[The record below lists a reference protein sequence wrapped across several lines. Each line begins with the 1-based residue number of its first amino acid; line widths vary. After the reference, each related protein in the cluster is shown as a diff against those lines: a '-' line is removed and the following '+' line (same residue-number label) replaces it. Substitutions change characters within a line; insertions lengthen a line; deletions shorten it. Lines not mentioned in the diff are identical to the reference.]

1 MSRRE
6 PWEETPGESVEAHRA
21 FLAYRDIEAGRTLEG
36 ARKALGKGA
45 GYRRL
50 CERWSSRWRWVDRAR
65 AWDDHLRRERDGV
78 AAEREREWERRRLDA
93 MESAWEDAQV
103 LRDRA
108 RRMMEFPLV
117 ADRVEDTATG
127 RVTVVEP
134 ARWTFDTLV
143 RLVKV
148 AAELEAAV
156 LAEALPRG
164 DDGFDPA
171 TATPD
176 ECRAFLVRYD
186 GRKSGGA
193 G

>member
-1 MSRRE
+1 M
-6 PWEETPGESVEAHRA
+6 
-21 FLAYRDIEAGRTLEG
+21 
-36 ARKALGKGA
+36 
-45 GYRRL
+45 
-50 CERWSSRWRWVDRAR
+50 
-65 AWDDHLRRERDGV
+65 
-78 AAEREREWERRRLDA
+78 AAEREREWERRRLA
-93 MESAWEDAQV
+93 ALESAWEDAQV

-117 ADRVEDTATG
+117 AERVEETATG
-127 RVTVVEP
+127 RVTIREP

-148 AAELEAAV
+148 AAELEATV

-186 GRKSGGA
+186 GRKSGGD